1 MNDLVLSK
9 NNVINS
15 TLSPLFLGFDKEFDR
30 LTKMID
36 SNEFRNSTYPPYNIK
51 YLNDSDIEIEIAV
64 AGFDKSELSVDIE
77 DGKLLVRGDA
87 KEDKTDKAT
96 YAYRG
101 IAKRKF
107 TLSFA
112 LADTVEVVDAKK
124 DDGMLVIKLFNNVPE
139 NKKPRTIKIG

>member
-15 TLSPLFLGFDKEFDR
+15 TLSPLFLGFDREFDR

-36 SNEFRNSTYPPYNIK
+36 SHDFKHSTYPPYNIK
-51 YLNDSDIEIEIAV
+51 KINEEQYVIEIAV
-64 AGFDKSELSVDIE
+64 AGFDKSELDVDIE
-77 DGKLLVRGDA
+77 DGKLLVRGEA
-87 KEDKTDKAT
+87 KDGIDNDVVYT
-96 YAYRG
+96 YRG

-112 LADTVEVVDAKK
+112 LADTVEIVSAKK
-124 DDGMLVIKLFNNVPE
+124 DDGILTISLLNNIPE
-139 NKKPRTIKIG
+139 NKKPRSIKIS

>member
-9 NNVINS
+9 NNVIKS

-30 LTKMID
+30 LTRMID
-36 SNEFRNSTYPPYNIK
+36 SNELRNTTYPPYNIK
-51 YLNDSDIEIEIAV
+51 HLNDTDIEIEIAV
-64 AGFDKSELSVDIE
+64 AGFDKSELGVDIE

-87 KEDKTDKAT
+87 KEDKTDKST
-96 YAYRG
+96 YSYRG

-124 DDGMLVIKLFNNVPE
+124 DDGMLVIKLFNNIPE
-139 NKKPRTIKIG
+139 NKKPRSIKIG